1 MAEDPLDRWPKAS
14 WVLSAYPPDPQ
25 WSPSP
30 ASPPTHPLL
39 DLTSLFF
46 LQGLRPNE
54 AERFLSPVTYA
65 ALGDISQCSPGPTP
79 VAEMSIFINFSPE

>member
-1 MAEDPLDRWPKAS
+1 MAKGILGAECL
-14 WVLSAYPPDPQ
+14 PPDPQ